1 MVTSKDCRNL
11 VLALTGSIPE
21 RELTPDLRRLRI
33 ETLLLE
39 AEEMVKDRITP
50 PRGIE
55 VLRGYLRQTHTYAI
69 LEVAPETYKD
79 VRDRLEAA
87 GVLQDYLWTGDKPE
101 IIIFG
106 GVALKA
112 EEKPKQRP
120 TDHLR
125 EIDGEGS

>member
-1 MVTSKDCRNL
+1 M
-11 VLALTGSIPE
+11 
-21 RELTPDLRRLRI
+21 TPDLRRLRI

-39 AEEMVKDRITP
+39 AKAMANREI
-50 PRGIE
+50 RG
-55 VLRGYLRQTHTYAI
+55 LGGLRQTHTYAI

-112 EEKPKQRP
+112 EEKPRQRL